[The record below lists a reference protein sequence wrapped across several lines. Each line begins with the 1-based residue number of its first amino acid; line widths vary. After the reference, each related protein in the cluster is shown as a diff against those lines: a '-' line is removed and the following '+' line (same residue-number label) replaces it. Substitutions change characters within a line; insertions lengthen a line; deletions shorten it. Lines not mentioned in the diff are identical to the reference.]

1 MTQWFLG
8 IWGTPCSKLSFNS
21 GEWSMK
27 ENYPE
32 SFLLLW
38 QTSPSQRKKNPQT
51 LWWIEAIWHICQK
64 ENATNQPNQT
74 KPNETKRN
82 QTNPTQ
88 PNPTQPNNQPNPTQP
103 NPTQPNPTKQTIK
116 FSVGPSVGNAHC
128 FDCVLKADSRALML
142 SHTVVT
148 CWSLMGQ
155 LNLYTPPQ
163 LLQVVASA
171 GDKLF
176 HLLNTRGL

>member
-1 MTQWFLG
+1 MYNPGFLHV
-8 IWGTPCSKLSFNS
+8 SFASNFKVTIS
-21 GEWSMK
+21 V
-27 ENYPE
+27 
-32 SFLLLW
+32 
-38 QTSPSQRKKNPQT
+38 TSPKVQYLLEYILSLNVMKTSTTANNQS
-51 LWWIEAIWHICQK
+51 
-64 ENATNQPNQT
+64 TNQP
-74 KPNETKRN
+74 
-82 QTNPTQ
+82 
-88 PNPTQPNNQPNPTQP
+88 
-103 NPTQPNPTKQTIK
+103 IK

>member
-1 MTQWFLG
+1 MSQEDRINALFYHQGIPHLQIGDNLSPLIRPPSIHGRDVHFASAARASPSNASNPLAAELLPKRFCTKSCGRKLENPTWFGWRRFLG
-8 IWGTPCSKLSFNS
+8 DLF
-21 GEWSMK
+21 
-27 ENYPE
+27 PE
-32 SFLLLW
+32 KDRVWLVGWLVG
-38 QTSPSQRKKNPQT
+38 
-51 LWWIEAIWHICQK
+51 C
-64 ENATNQPNQT
+64 
-74 KPNETKRN
+74 
-82 QTNPTQ
+82 
-88 PNPTQPNNQPNPTQP
+88 
-103 NPTQPNPTKQTIK
+103 IK

>member
-1 MTQWFLG
+1 M
-8 IWGTPCSKLSFNS
+8 LSQVIII
-21 GEWSMK
+21 
-27 ENYPE
+27 
-32 SFLLLW
+32 
-38 QTSPSQRKKNPQT
+38 QTSPDIPHNSKQQT
-51 LWWIEAIWHICQK
+51 IPVQVQ
-64 ENATNQPNQT
+64 NGRTTTTNQPT
-74 KPNETKRN
+74 
-82 QTNPTQ
+82 
-88 PNPTQPNNQPNPTQP
+88 NQPTSQPTNQP
-103 NPTQPNPTKQTIK
+103 IK

-155 LNLYTPPQ
+155 LILYTPPQ

-176 HLLNTRGL
+176 HLLNTIEAYSFTSVVLPHSIDPLLGSIVDVSHQTLPVGRPFHVVIALYFILLCCLCQ